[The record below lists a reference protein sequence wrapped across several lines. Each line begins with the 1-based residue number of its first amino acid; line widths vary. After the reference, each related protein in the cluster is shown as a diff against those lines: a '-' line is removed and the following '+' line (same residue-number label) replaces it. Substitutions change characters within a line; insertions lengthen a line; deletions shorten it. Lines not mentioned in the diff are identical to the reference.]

1 MYAVT
6 DDSLVVAAGDLQSM
20 FHTRASFH
28 LQSSALLLINP
39 PTHFT
44 WAVEQLLM
52 CSTALSAGWVWRDV
66 EALSCCRPQ
75 KCGNTCE
82 TLMKEGLPHP
92 HKLHPKNRASRGLS
106 GGMNAGTERP
116 AGQKAEEGKE
126 TPC

>member
-92 HKLHPKNRASRGLS
+92 HSRSKFSELLTNS
-106 GGMNAGTERP
+106 PPPPQCDFM
-116 AGQKAEEGKE
+116 
-126 TPC
+126 CFD